1 MIARIAFG
9 FTLLIAQAAMAT
21 EEPRY
26 QRLELRDDYEV
37 RRYMPY
43 VVAEID
49 VAGQAKD
56 RKGFRALAGFIFG
69 DNDSGEKMRMT
80 APVESRHAGVGDEST
95 YAFVM
100 ESQYTMDTL
109 PKPNN
114 PNIRIREKP
123 ERIVAVRR
131 FSGRWTEGRF
141 ASHEQAL
148 LQDLAEDGIKTMGAV
163 ERARYNGPMT
173 PWFLRRNEVVVPVNW
188 PTQKR

>member
-1 MIARIAFG
+1 MIARIALG
-9 FTLLIAQAAMAT
+9 FILLLTEAAMAT
-21 EEPRY
+21 EEPKY
-26 QRLELRDDYEV
+26 QRLAKTDDYEV
-37 RRYMPY
+37 RHYIPY

-69 DNDSGEKMRMT
+69 DNDSDKKMQMT
-80 APVESRHAGVGDEST
+80 APVESRDAGAGEEST

-114 PNIRIREKP
+114 PNIRIRERP

-131 FSGRWTEGRF
+131 FSGRWTEGAF
-141 ASHEQAL
+141 ANHEQAL
-148 LQDLAEDGIKTMGAV
+148 LQDLADDGIKTMGPV
-163 ERARYNGPMT
+163 ELARYNGPMT
-173 PWFLRRNEVVVPVNW
+173 PWFLRRNEVMVPISW
-188 PTQKR
+188 PAK